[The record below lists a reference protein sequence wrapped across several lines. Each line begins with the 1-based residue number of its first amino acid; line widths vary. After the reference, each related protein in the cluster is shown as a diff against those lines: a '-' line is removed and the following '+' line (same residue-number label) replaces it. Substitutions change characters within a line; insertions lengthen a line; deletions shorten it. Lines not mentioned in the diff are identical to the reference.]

1 MMRRIIVFVLCERVD
16 VNQTDADQDQVD
28 TDQNCLV

>member
-1 MMRRIIVFVLCERVD
+1 MMRRVIFFVLCERVD
-16 VNQTDADQDQVD
+16 VNQTDADQVD